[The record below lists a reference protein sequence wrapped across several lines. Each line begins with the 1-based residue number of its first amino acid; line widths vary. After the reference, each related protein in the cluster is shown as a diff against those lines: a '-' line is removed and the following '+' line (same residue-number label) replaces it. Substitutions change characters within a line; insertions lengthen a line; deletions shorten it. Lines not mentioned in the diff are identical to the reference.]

1 MEVNTMSEMSVLRR
15 ANGEPFTEEINGRR
29 VIPVWSSEQ
38 EVARYKE
45 RNPELITF
53 SPSRLTRFLSNKAGT
68 ALGNGAEFF
77 LLSNDDHDAN
87 LDDGKPIS
95 LEEILSRLER

>member
-15 ANGEPFTEEINGRR
+15 ANGEPFTEEINGKR

-53 SPSRLTRFLSNKAGT
+53 LPARLTRFLSNKAGT
-68 ALGNGAEFF
+68 ALGNRAEFF